1 MAVSIYLLV
10 CMLLGIWPDNYKM
23 SEKLTDVP
31 LNHGLMMDHH
41 NIMET
46 CLARLYSTV
55 PHLDLTGII
64 RLETVISLGCQG
76 PRVPEEKVKAT
87 CFENTA
93 IIPDI
98 NWQLAQ
104 YLY

>member
-46 CLARLYSTV
+46 CLARLYS
-55 PHLDLTGII
+55 P
-64 RLETVISLGCQG
+64 S
-76 PRVPEEKVKAT
+76 P
-87 CFENTA
+87 
-93 IIPDI
+93 
-98 NWQLAQ
+98 
-104 YLY
+104 

>member
-1 MAVSIYLLV
+1 MAVSIFLLV

-46 CLARLYSTV
+46 CLGYTQSLT
-55 PHLDLTGII
+55 HLDLTPII
-64 RLETVISLGCQG
+64 RPSLISLGISASKC
-76 PRVPEEKVKAT
+76 PKKR
-87 CFENTA
+87 
-93 IIPDI
+93 
-98 NWQLAQ
+98 LR
-104 YLY
+104 

>member
-46 CLARLYSTV
+46 CLGSTV
-55 PHLDLTGII
+55 HSPPLT
-64 RLETVISLGCQG
+64 LISLG
-76 PRVPEEKVKAT
+76 
-87 CFENTA
+87 
-93 IIPDI
+93 
-98 NWQLAQ
+98 
-104 YLY
+104 

>member
-31 LNHGLMMDHH
+31 LNHGLMMDQP

-46 CLARLYSTV
+46 CLGYTDCYTV
-55 PHLDLTGII
+55 PH
-64 RLETVISLGCQG
+64 S
-76 PRVPEEKVKAT
+76 P
-87 CFENTA
+87 
-93 IIPDI
+93 
-98 NWQLAQ
+98 
-104 YLY
+104 

>member
-46 CLARLYSTV
+46 CLGYSEQ
-55 PHLDLTGII
+55 PP
-64 RLETVISLGCQG
+64 S
-76 PRVPEEKVKAT
+76 P
-87 CFENTA
+87 
-93 IIPDI
+93 
-98 NWQLAQ
+98 
-104 YLY
+104 

>member
-46 CLARLYSTV
+46 CLGYTQSPT
-55 PHLDLTGII
+55 HLDLTRII
-64 RLETVISLGCQG
+64 SLSLISLGISAPQCQKK
-76 PRVPEEKVKAT
+76 RLK
-87 CFENTA
+87 
-93 IIPDI
+93 
-98 NWQLAQ
+98 
-104 YLY
+104 